1 MNILELELVTH
12 TFDGKK
18 VLDVPALSIEQGKI
32 HGVVGPNG
40 SGKTTLLSIL
50 SLLLQPTTGDVYFQ
64 GRVARHDEH
73 WVLESRRCM
82 TMVFQN
88 PYMFHMSVGRNVA
101 YGLRARGVSRRLSE
115 TKAREALARVGLDG
129 FEKRAATAL
138 SGGETQ
144 LVALARALVLDP
156 AVLFLDEPT
165 ANVDARHIHRFE
177 SSISKINEERG
188 TTIVMTTHNLSQ
200 AYRLTEKV
208 FSLFDGSLAPST
220 MHNLFS
226 GRIRETAEGPC
237 FETGAISIWIAPTA
251 QPIDATH
258 VSIDPGSIIVSGE
271 PLASSARNHFEGLVM
286 EVTDQGG
293 GVFLKVRSRETFIVQ
308 ITKHSLWEMGL
319 NVGSRIYLTFKA
331 STVQLL

>member
-1 MNILELELVTH
+1 MNILKLERVTH
-12 TFDGKK
+12 AFDGKR
-18 VLDVPALSIEQGKI
+18 VLDVPHLSIEQGKI
-32 HGVVGPNG
+32 HGLVGPNG

-50 SLLLQPTTGDVYFQ
+50 GLLLQPTTGDVYFH
-64 GRVARHDEH
+64 GRLTRHDEH
-73 WVLESRRCM
+73 SVLEARRCM

-88 PYMFHMSVGRNVA
+88 PYLFHMSVSRNVA
-101 YGLRARGVSRRLSE
+101 YGLRARGVSRRSSQA
-115 TKAREALARVGLDG
+115 KAKDALARVGLDG
-129 FEKRAATAL
+129 FEKRVATAL

-156 AVLFLDEPT
+156 EVLFLDEPT

-177 SSISKINEERG
+177 SLISRINEERG

-200 AYRLTEKV
+200 AYRLTKHV

-226 GRIRETAEGPC
+226 GRIRDTAGGPC
-237 FETGAISIWIAPTA
+237 FDTGAISIWIAPTA

-258 VSIDPGSIIVSGE
+258 ASIDPGSIIVSE
-271 PLASSARNHFEGLVM
+271 KPLASSARNHFDGVVM

-293 GVFLKVRSRETFIVQ
+293 GVFLKVRARETFVVE
-308 ITKHSLWEMGL
+308 ITKRSLWEMRL
-319 NVGSRIYLTFKA
+319 TVGSRIHLTFKA
-331 STVQLL
+331 SSVQLL

>member
-12 TFDGKK
+12 AFDERT
-18 VLDVPALSIEQGKI
+18 VLDVPHLSIEQGKI

-64 GRVARHDEH
+64 GRMARHDEYS
-73 WVLESRRCM
+73 VLEARRCM
-82 TMVFQN
+82 TMVLQN
-88 PYMFHMSVGRNVA
+88 PYMFHMSVGGNVA

-115 TKAREALARVGLDG
+115 VRAAEALSRVGLDG
-129 FEKRAATAL
+129 FGKRSATAL

-156 AVLFLDEPT
+156 EVLFLDEPT

-177 SSISKINEERG
+177 SIISRINEERG

-200 AYRLTEKV
+200 AYRLTGKV

-226 GRIRETAEGPC
+226 GRIRDTAEGPC
-237 FETGAISIWIAPTA
+237 FETEAISIWITPSA

-258 VSIDPGSIIVSGE
+258 VSIDPGSIIVSKE
-271 PLASSARNHFEGLVM
+271 PVSSSARNHFEGVVM

-293 GVFLKVRSRETFIVQ
+293 DVFLKVRSRETFIVE
-308 ITKHSLWEMGL
+308 ITKRSLWEMRL
-319 NVGSRIYLTFKA
+319 TAGSRVYLTFKA
-331 STVQLL
+331 SSVQLL